1 MPTTMPTAAEI
12 IATLQLEPLPVEGG
26 WFRRSY
32 TSALTLPDGRAAG
45 TAIYFLLTPEGFSAL
60 HALRTEE
67 VWHFYAGD
75 PVEHLML
82 DPATHTGAKTLLGSD
97 VAHGQRPQLVV
108 PGGAWQGA
116 RLAPDSAGNNG
127 REGWALVGCTMSPG
141 WDDAG
146 FTLGERAELTARFA
160 GWAGDIHAL
169 TR

>member
-1 MPTTMPTAAEI
+1 MPPMPTAAEI

-32 TSALTLPDGRAAG
+32 TSALALPDGRPAG
-45 TAIYFLLTPEGFSAL
+45 TAIYFLVTPEGFSAL

-97 VAHGQRPQLVV
+97 VVRGQRPQLVV
-108 PGGAWQGA
+108 PGGVWQGA
-116 RLAPDSAGNNG
+116 RLTPGG
-127 REGWALVGCTMSPG
+127 GHEGWALIGCTMSPG
-141 WDDAG
+141 WVDTE
-146 FTLGERAELTARFA
+146 FTLGERVELTAWFT
-160 GWAGDIHAL
+160 GWAVDIHAL